1 MKAYMIWLK
10 TELKRVAGRLPSLFI
25 GAVVLTMLVGAIA
38 FCALIAVQSD
48 DEDMQV
54 GAKVAL
60 VAPDDALTEMAI
72 SFVTEME
79 SVKDWCHFERYSLE
93 EGLAA
98 LEKAQVVAMIE
109 LPDNLIYSIMDGSN
123 IPAKLYLPGEVSL
136 GGELLEIIAQAGI
149 SLLQV
154 AQGEI
159 YATIDLYA
167 DYPMDESLG
176 ELYEDI
182 NFYNLNLSINREDL
196 FKHTTLSETGGI
208 DTAAYYGAS
217 AVSLVTLLFGLLMA
231 DIMLEFTQRD
241 RMLHLSR
248 VSVAAQV
255 IGRWKVLTGVNFV
268 WSFLFLIF
276 LRILLRSKEGLWD
289 NLQMCLK
296 SSLQVLLAVGCITAI
311 YLIVGCLVKDK
322 LSFMFIVGTGVFALG
337 YVSGYF
343 VPSGLLGQWTKQLAK
358 CLPTTYLHHIYSS
371 ILAGTKLPIGYMC
384 LIFCL
389 AAGLGLTIL
398 LKGRRHA
405 K

>member
-25 GAVVLTMLVGAIA
+25 GAVVLTLLVGAIA
-38 FCALIAVQSD
+38 FCALIAVES
-48 DEDMQV
+48 EGENVQV

-79 SVKDWCHFERYSLE
+79 SVKDWCYFERCSLE
-93 EGLAA
+93 EGLVA
-98 LEKAQVVAMIE
+98 LEQAQVVALIE
-109 LPDNLIYSIMDGSN
+109 LPDNLIQSILDGSN

-159 YATIDLYA
+159 YATTDLYA
-167 DYPMDESLG
+167 DYPMDESLS

-182 NFYNLNLSINREDL
+182 NLYNLNLSINRENL
-196 FKHTTLSETGGI
+196 FKHSTLSETGGL
-208 DTAAYYGAS
+208 DVASYYGAS
-217 AVSLVTLLFGLLMA
+217 AICLVTLLFGLLMT
-231 DIMLEFTQRD
+231 DVLLEHTQRD

-248 VSVAAQV
+248 VSMGAQI

-268 WSFLFLIF
+268 WSFLLLLF
-276 LRILLRSKEGLWD
+276 LRMLLRSKESVWE
-289 NLQMCLK
+289 NLQVCLGA
-296 SSLQVLLAVGCITAI
+296 SLQVLLAVGCMTAI
-311 YLIVGCLVKDK
+311 YLLVGCLVRDK
-322 LSFMFIVGTGVFALG
+322 MSFMFIVGVGVFVLG

-343 VPSGLLGQWTKQLAK
+343 VPSGLLGQWTKQIAVH
-358 CLPTTYLHHIYSS
+358 LPTTYLHHIYSG
-371 ILAGTKLPIGYMC
+371 ILAGAKLPAGYLC
-384 LIFCL
+384 LTFWL
-389 AAGLGLTIL
+389 VVGLGLTVL
-398 LKGRRHA
+398 LRGRRCA
-405 K
+405 E